1 MRDTDSFRLIQ
12 AGTALKAIA
21 IFGLL
26 AALYAMVG
34 TWDHADAL
42 TAEAQAKLDRA
53 KAIQSTAEI
62 AADKSGCCTHPI
74 PWTATVEQS
83 GQGIDQ
89 IRTRYYVRKDSK

>member
-21 IFGLL
+21 IAVFL
-26 AALYAMVG
+26 AALYALAG
-34 TWDHADAL
+34 SFDYADAL

-53 KAIQSTAEI
+53 AAIRNAAEI

-83 GQGIDQ
+83 GQGINQ
-89 IRTRYYVRKDSK
+89 VRTRYYVRKDSK